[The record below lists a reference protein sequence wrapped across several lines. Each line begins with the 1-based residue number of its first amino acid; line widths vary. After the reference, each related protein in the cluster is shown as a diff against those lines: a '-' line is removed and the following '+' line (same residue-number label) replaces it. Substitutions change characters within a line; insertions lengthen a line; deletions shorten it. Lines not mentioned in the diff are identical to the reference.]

1 MRAALDSGA
10 PCFID
15 MVTEAQMTET
25 PPVHAWL
32 EAVAAQQ

>member
-1 MRAALDSGA
+1 MQSALDSGA